1 MSDLTIFG
9 ATQSRTLRCLW
20 IAKELGLD
28 YEQIEVSP
36 RDPAT
41 RTPEF
46 LACNPSGKVPALRD
60 GAFSLSESMAINL
73 YLAKKHG
80 GPLQPTSLEDEA
92 KTWQWSFWVMTEV
105 EKPLL
110 AYLFASGRLPG
121 MAEDKAAMA
130 ENEKALQAPL
140 GHLDAALSDRDYLLG
155 GDFSVCD
162 LNVAS
167 VMTWGRAARL
177 DTAAFPEVTA
187 WMERCVSRPALKAA
201 SGR

>member
-1 MSDLTIFG
+1 MSTLTIFG
-9 ATQSRTLRCLW
+9 ATQSRALRCLW
-20 IAKELGLD
+20 MARELGLD
-28 YEQIEVSP
+28 YAHVAVSP

-41 RTPEF
+41 RTPDF
-46 LACNPSGKVPALRD
+46 MACNPSGKIPAIAD
-60 GAFSLSESMAINL
+60 GDFGLSESMAINL

-80 GPLQPTSLEDEA
+80 GPLQPASLEDEA

-121 MAEDKAAMA
+121 TEADEAAMA
-130 ENEKALQAPL
+130 DNAKALQAPL
-140 GHLDAALSDRDYLLG
+140 GRLDTALADRDYLLG

-167 VMTWGRAARL
+167 VLVWARAARL
-177 DTAAFPEVTA
+177 DTAAFPRLTA
-187 WMERCVSRPALKAA
+187 WMERCMNRPALKAA

>member
-9 ATQSRTLRCLW
+9 ATQSRALRCLW

-28 YEQIEVSP
+28 YAQIEVSP
-36 RDPAT
+36 RDPST

-46 LACNPSGKVPALRD
+46 LLCNPSGKVPAMKD
-60 GAFSLSESMAINL
+60 GDFSLSESMAINL

-80 GPLQPTSLEDEA
+80 GPLQPVSLEDEA
-92 KTWQWSFWVMTEV
+92 RTWQWSFWAMTEV

-110 AYLFASGRLPG
+110 AYLFACGRMPG
-121 MAEDKAAMA
+121 MEANEAAMA
-130 ENEKALQAPL
+130 ENAEALQAPL
-140 GHLDAALSDRDYLLG
+140 KHLEQALGDRDYLLG
-155 GDFSVCD
+155 GDFTVCD

-167 VMTWGRAARL
+167 VLTWARAAKL
-177 DTAAFPEVTA
+177 DTAAFPKVTA
-187 WMERCVSRPALKAA
+187 WMDRCMSRPTLKAA